1 MLKIVGITL
10 AAAALLATTAQ
21 AAPLTN
27 TIRKDVRVAYS
38 DLDLSTEGG
47 ARELLG
53 RIELAS
59 AQACGGSP
67 VFYSSYTVAQNLA
80 TREFNTCRA
89 NAISTAVKSLPFP
102 LVQKLYTSTDSPL
115 RFAGK

>member
-10 AAAALLATTAQ
+10 AAAAILAATAH
-21 AAPLTN
+21 AAPAN
-27 TIRKDVRVAYS
+27 TIRKDVQVVYS

-67 VFYSSYTVAQNLA
+67 FFYSSYNIAPSLA
-80 TREFNTCRA
+80 AAEFNTCRT
-89 NAISTAVKSLPFP
+89 NAVNTAIKSLPFP
-102 LVQKLYTSTDSPL
+102 MVQRLYASADSPL

>member
-21 AAPLTN
+21 AAPAN
-27 TIRKDVRVAYS
+27 TIRKDVQVAYS

-53 RIELAS
+53 RIEQAS
-59 AQACGGSP
+59 ARACGGSP
-67 VFYSSYTVAQNLA
+67 VFYSTYSVAPSLA
-80 TREFNTCRA
+80 IKDFNTCRA
-89 NAISTAVKSLPFP
+89 GAINTTIKSLPFP
-102 LVQKLYTSTDSPL
+102 VVQKLYSSADSPL

>member
-21 AAPLTN
+21 AAPAN
-27 TIRKDVRVAYS
+27 TIRKDVQVVYS
-38 DLDLSTEGG
+38 DLDLSTDGG

-67 VFYSSYTVAQNLA
+67 YFYSTYNVAPSLA
-80 TREFNTCRA
+80 SKEFNTCRA
-89 NAISTAVKSLPFP
+89 GAITTAMKSLPVP
-102 LVQKLYTSTDSPL
+102 AVQKLYASADSPL

>member
-21 AAPLTN
+21 ADPAN
-27 TIRKDVRVAYS
+27 TIRRDVHVVYS
-38 DLDLSTEGG
+38 DLDLTTEGG
-47 ARELLG
+47 ARQLLG

-67 VFYSSYTVAQNLA
+67 FFYSTYNVAPSLA
-80 TREFNTCRA
+80 TKEFNTCRTG
-89 NAISTAVKSLPFP
+89 AITTAMKSLPFP
-102 LVQKLYTSTDSPL
+102 VVQQLYASADSPL